1 MRLNSAFLARS
12 MRITVSAS
20 LGDGP
25 IILHTPPTFTGR
37 FPAECCQ
44 VSLAVRK
51 KGAFTPL
58 KRPSTLPFF
67 ACKPSFAPE
76 YSQIIPGAARIRSKS
91 GESFSRKPGIQA
103 HSSGMKVPGEQ
114 LLCTAATAFS
124 AALSPNV
131 SWISCLLHKSVLL
144 CGVIPRFSPP
154 TIPVRHDGT
163 YLHADH
169 ARLPWSTFLLRR
181 GEVYGPKGGSNL
193 CGRILNDRA
202 ALSREFPRN

>member
-1 MRLNSAFLARS
+1 MLNAA
-12 MRITVSAS
+12 
-20 LGDGP
+20 
-25 IILHTPPTFTGR
+25 
-37 FPAECCQ
+37 Q

-58 KRPSTLPFF
+58 TRPSTLPFF
-67 ACKPSFAPE
+67 ACKPSLAPE
-76 YSQIIPGAARIRSKS
+76 YSQTLPATARIRSES
-91 GESFSRKPGIQA
+91 RESFARKPGIQA

-154 TIPVRHDGT
+154 TIAVCHDGT
-163 YLHADH
+163 HLHADH
-169 ARLPWSTFLLRR
+169 ARLPWLPFPLRP
-181 GEVYGPKGGSNL
+181 GEVRDPKGGSNP
-193 CGRILNDRA
+193 CGRILSDRA